1 MPSTAP
7 ETGSA
12 VTAPTHKLA
21 VVTGGARGIGLAIAQ
36 RLVTEG
42 YAVIAA
48 GRSAP
53 AAALPSGVVYAH
65 LDVTDRSSVT
75 GFFSGLDRLDLLV
88 NNAGLAGKLLPEED
102 NPALWDDIL
111 ATNLTGAWDCS
122 RAALA
127 KLPDK
132 TGRIV
137 NIASILAVRGEVDQ
151 PAYCAAKHGLI
162 GLTRSMALYL
172 GPRGITVNA
181 ICPGWVLTDMA
192 AQRFAELNTNADDIA
207 RNIPIQRMAG
217 MDEVAAMVV
226 YLAGPASGAVTG
238 QALVIDGGTSL
249 RA

>member
-1 MPSTAP
+1 MPQTTP
-7 ETGSA
+7 ETGTSA
-12 VTAPTHKLA
+12 NTASQKLA
-21 VVTGGARGIGLAIAQ
+21 VVTGGARGIGLAIGQ
-36 RLVTEG
+36 RLLAEG
-42 YAVIAA
+42 YSVIAA
-48 GRSAP
+48 GRSGP
-53 AAALPSGVVYAH
+53 EVKLPPGLAYAQ
-65 LDVTDRSSVT
+65 LDVTDKASVHR
-75 GFFSGLDRLDLLV
+75 FFSGLGRLDLLV
-88 NNAGLAGKLLPEED
+88 NNAGLAGKLLPEDD

-127 KLPDK
+127 KLPDR

-137 NIASILAVRGEVDQ
+137 NIASILALRGEVDQ

-192 AQRFAELNTNADDIA
+192 AQRFEELNTNAGEIA